1 MYLVIF
7 VVFLLCWKDSWE
19 KQIQLLHDSERIA
32 LQSVMLY
39 KWCGINI
46 NRSIGA
52 VKFFCMCSVF
62 FYKNLPS
69 LVSWLCCILLSI
81 F

>member
-52 VKFFCMCSVF
+52 VKFFACALFSFIKTC
-62 FYKNLPS
+62 
-69 LVSWLCCILLSI
+69 LL
-81 F
+81 